1 MNPAVLLKAVRLP
14 VLRAKDGGYMVGGD
28 SDVYKVYRSFLSGE
42 WVCECKARRACSH
55 VVAAR
60 MAAEKERKAS

>member
-1 MNPAVLLKAVRLP
+1 M
-14 VLRAKDGGYMVGGD
+14 LRAKDGGYMVGGD

-60 MAAEKERKAS
+60 MAAEKERKTS